1 MKNFST
7 QYYNNVIASELTSIA
22 TCFRIELQDGRIL
35 GFTTNVRSV
44 VFEDEP
50 FLIYETASAS
60 KTAFS
65 STNTM
70 AVDNIDATIL
80 LDSDK
85 ITKEDLEK
93 GVYDNSKIR
102 VFRFDYSIKP
112 YSYTNIDKVTEGI
125 VGEVTRNKNSYSTE
139 FRSKTQYMQ
148 NTVVNVVAP
157 TCRAILGDSK
167 CRKDLT
173 DFTFLATI
181 NTVNDFTTFTIDLPT
196 SKEDHYFAYGNVE
209 FLTGKSSGLVQEIKD
224 NTGNSIKLQLPSV
237 YTFSIGD
244 QVKIIAGCDKK
255 KNTCKD
261 KFNNVVNFRGFSFV
275 PGLDNLIS
283 G

>member
-1 MKNFST
+1 MKSFST
-7 QYYNNVIASELTSIA
+7 QYYNNVIASELTTLA

-50 FLIYETASAS
+50 SLIYETASAS

-70 AVDNIDATIL
+70 SVDNIDATIL

-85 ITKEDLEK
+85 ITKQDLEK

-112 YSYTNIDKVTEGI
+112 YNYNNIDKVVEGI

-139 FRSKTQYMQ
+139 FRSKTQFMQ

-157 TCRAILGDSK
+157 TCRATLGDSK

-173 DFTFLATI
+173 DFTFYANI
-181 NTVNDFTTFTIDLPT
+181 SAVNDFTTFTIDLST
-196 SKEDHYFAYGNVE
+196 AKEDHYFAYGTVE
-209 FLTGKSSGLVQEIKD
+209 FLSGESVGLIQEIKD
-224 NTGNSIKLQLPSV
+224 NTGNLIKLQLPSV
-237 YTFSIGD
+237 YTFAVND
-244 QVKIIAGCDKK
+244 QIKIIAGCDKK
-255 KNTCKD
+255 KATCKD